1 MSLGIAWG
9 GGRTRPDR
17 SAIKIK
23 HYSFVI
29 PALLGGH
36 QADPRKN
43 RIRRRHFLNHPQGDR
58 GCGCLPDLPPMG
70 VGIEP
75 IVADRDLGALL
86 VSRSLALLGVRGN
99 RRFRLFKKPNIRF
112 ITESAISLLAS
123 ELVDYAL
130 LNKLLNQLVGRW
142 IARACN

>member
-1 MSLGIAWG
+1 MGLRHIC
-9 GGRTRPDR
+9 
-17 SAIKIK
+17 AIVFPTFGLFSTK
-23 HYSFVI
+23 
-29 PALLGGH
+29 
-36 QADPRKN
+36 
-43 RIRRRHFLNHPQGDR
+43 
-58 GCGCLPDLPPMG
+58 
-70 VGIEP
+70 
-75 IVADRDLGALL
+75 GALL
-86 VSRSLALLGVRGN
+86 VSRSLAFLGVRGN